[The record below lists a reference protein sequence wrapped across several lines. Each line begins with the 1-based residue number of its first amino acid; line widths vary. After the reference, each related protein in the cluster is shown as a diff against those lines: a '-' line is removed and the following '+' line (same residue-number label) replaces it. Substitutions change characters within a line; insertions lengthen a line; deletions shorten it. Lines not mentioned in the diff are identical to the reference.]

1 MVFFCFFFAKKS
13 GLIFKS
19 PVATL
24 KRYDFKDRSSF
35 VVFPVW
41 VYVSMVVQLSA
52 ADWRV
57 VIIRCVPVF
66 VVQLYFLSA
75 NNESC

>member
-1 MVFFCFFFAKKS
+1 
-13 GLIFKS
+13 
-19 PVATL
+19 
-24 KRYDFKDRSSF
+24 
-35 VVFPVW
+35 
-41 VYVSMVVQLSA
+41 VSMVVQLSA